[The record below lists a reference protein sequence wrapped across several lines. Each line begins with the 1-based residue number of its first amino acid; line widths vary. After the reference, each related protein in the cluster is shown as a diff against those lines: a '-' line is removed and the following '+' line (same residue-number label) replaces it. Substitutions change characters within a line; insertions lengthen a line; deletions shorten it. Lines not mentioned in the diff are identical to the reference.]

1 MKAVASFRTLS
12 QAQALRIALEADG
25 IRAAIG
31 DEQAVSL
38 VAGSVAVSILDDR
51 DYERARAIAVRL
63 EGPVIVARDDASRRC
78 PRCDAENPMNFTACW
93 NCQADLSGPLAPAP
107 PPRAGASVPA
117 TRPATRA
124 TSPGDRR
131 LLNAELGIVLVLSFW
146 SLPIRVWERAGAPS
160 VPSFRE
166 PLVVQLSNTAFFVG
180 FAALLLFLIW
190 RRAGSLEPAG
200 LAHLQWSWELL
211 FGVLILGATLLVFFV
226 TSTVASMAGLQ
237 TWRSEGPSPVGPGVF
252 YPLMLLAAA
261 FHEEVLFRGYLIG
274 RFETLAGRAAP
285 AVLLSSLLFAIRHV
299 ASPARSLELV
309 GAGLLWGGI
318 FASARRLPRL
328 VFAHWAWN
336 LMVLYWLPQTARP

>member
-38 VAGSVAVSILDDR
+38 VAGSVAVSVLDDR
-51 DYERARAIAVRL
+51 DYERARAVAARL
-63 EGPVIVARDDASRRC
+63 EGPVALAGDDAPRRC
-78 PRCDAENPMNFTACW
+78 PRCDAENPANFTACW
-93 NCQADLSGPLAPAP
+93 NCQADLSGTLAPVRPIADT
-107 PPRAGASVPA
+107 SVPA
-117 TRPATRA
+117 ALPATRA
-124 TSPGDRR
+124 TVSLDRR
-131 LLNAELGIVLVLSFW
+131 GLTVELGIVLVLSFW
-146 SLPIRVWERAGAPS
+146 SLPIRVWERASATG
-160 VPSFRE
+160 VPSLRE
-166 PLVVQLSNTAFFVG
+166 PLVVQVSNTAFYIA

-211 FGVLILGATLLVFFV
+211 FGLVILGATLCVFFL
-226 TSTVASMAGLQ
+226 TSTAASMAGLQ
-237 TWRSEGPSPVGPGVF
+237 NWRSDAPSPVGPGVF

-261 FHEEVLFRGYLIG
+261 FHEEVLFRSYLIG
-274 RFETLAGRAAP
+274 RLETLAGRAAP

-299 ASPARSLELV
+299 ASPARSLELF
-309 GAGLLWGGI
+309 GAGLLWGAV

-336 LMVLYWLPQTARP
+336 LVVLYWLPQTVRP